1 MGIKSPN
8 PENIF
13 AVVKVDSRQYKVTKD
28 CLILLD
34 TQPTHQINQNIKF
47 DEVLLVG
54 TETYTSVGRPV
65 LKSVTVEGVVES
77 ISDSEKILVF
87 KKKRRKQYRRS
98 FGSKVPL
105 TSVRITNIVH
115 SLTSEI
121 LSKAVPIQ

>member
-1 MGIKSPN
+1 
-8 PENIF
+8 
-13 AVVKVDSRQYKVTKD
+13 
-28 CLILLD
+28 
-34 TQPTHQINQNIKF
+34 
-47 DEVLLVG
+47 
-54 TETYTSVGRPV
+54 
-65 LKSVTVEGVVES
+65 VTVEGVVES